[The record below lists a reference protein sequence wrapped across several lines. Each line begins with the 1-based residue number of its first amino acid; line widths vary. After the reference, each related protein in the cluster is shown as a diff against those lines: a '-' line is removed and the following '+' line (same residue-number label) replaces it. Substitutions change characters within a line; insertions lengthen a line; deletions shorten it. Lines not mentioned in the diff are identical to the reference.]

1 METED
6 LKVIENPILKAAK
19 EYSVKEPNEYL
30 KKFENMQ
37 MVRVLAGGSVEVS
50 ESEDKIAYGS
60 PGYLGLEHGMA
71 GGGIMRVAAATV
83 ISKSN
88 SDLQVVVGGKY
99 PKDEKKAPAEVIA
112 AELQYAGVERNN
124 IISDPNTLDTI
135 SEIIGLIKV
144 AQLSDCTD
152 VGVLTNE
159 YHIPRIDAIINNL
172 EWLIFDDE
180 RDPDFLEGMEKLR
193 RGKININ
200 LIPAEDVIK
209 NSLPAIYD
217 SEIMPAIES
226 VEMQRRIE
234 SEKHGV
240 GDLKS
245 GRYSRLIRGGL
256 RVVLNRPE
264 VDIVQS

>member
-71 GGGIMRVAAATV
+71 GGGIMR
-83 ISKSN
+83 
-88 SDLQVVVGGKY
+88 VVVGGKY